1 MIIYSIFRVI
11 LVQNAPE
18 KIAPMPASPNYVK
31 DSGQNLL
38 GPSVTHVEYN
48 VPPLNTNSQSEVQVC
63 YVFKENEKLK
73 KSLGSCASSIQKAD
87 VHVEDLC
94 ESPRQHSAD
103 PDCYAKM
110 RDNLIALDI
119 ECPSN
124 SKKLYAPHKTDQMNS
139 NTCKSLPNLLSSSN
153 ENLLV

>member
-1 MIIYSIFRVI
+1 MI

-18 KIAPMPASPNYVK
+18 KIVPMPASPNYVK

-48 VPPLNTNSQSEVQVC
+48 VPPSNTNSQNEVQVC

-94 ESPRQHSAD
+94 ESPRQHSAG
-103 PDCYAKM
+103 PDYYAKM